1 MKSQVKEIASIKI
14 VAGMVRNDRSIVYQ
28 AGRGG
33 VEGRKPREKM
43 RTKRTKRAQMITR
56 RKKRK
61 SLVVSIPRRDRKAL
75 EFPLSYLKNRAVK
88 RKIRIISERRSRG

>member
-33 VEGRKPREKM
+33 VEGRKPRERM
-43 RTKRTKRAQMITR
+43 RTKRTKRAQMMTR

-61 SLVVSIPRRDRKAL
+61 SLVVSIPRRERKGL

-88 RKIRIISERRSRG
+88 RKIRMISERRSRG

>member
-1 MKSQVKEIASIKI
+1 MASIKI
-14 VAGMVRNDRSIVYQ
+14 VAGMVRNDRSIISQ
-28 AGRGG
+28 AGSGG

-61 SLVVSIPRRDRKAL
+61 SLVVSIPRRERKGL
-75 EFPLSYLKNRAVK
+75 EFPLSYLKNRAEK
-88 RKIRIISERRSRG
+88 RKIRRISERRSRG